1 MTTATVDPTAQT
13 TGRLAALPL
22 WARYAMAGL
31 GIMLL
36 LTIAG
41 RIAGTPDLTSSG
53 AFGSALRLA
62 VPIGMAG
69 LGGLYSERAGQV
81 NIGLE
86 GMMAM
91 GTWTAGWAGWHWG
104 PWAAILGG
112 VVGGLLFGLL
122 HALAT
127 VTFGVN
133 HIVSG
138 VAINIL
144 AVGVTRFLAEQFF
157 EGVQGASATLS
168 PPISGSIPRVSLP
181 LFSGGFGGPDL
192 FGWLEKRDWF
202 YVSDIAGLAKGL
214 TSNLSWAT
222 VIAVALFPFTA
233 YLLWRTAFG
242 LRLRACGERPSAADS
257 LGVAVYRTKYVAV
270 MISGALA
277 GFGGA
282 TLVLQTGQYRE
293 GMTANRGFLGL
304 AALIFGNWRP
314 AGVAAGAALF
324 GYADALQLRP
334 GDAVRGLVLFGAL
347 ALTLLAVGRLY
358 QRRMHQAIILA
369 GVAAVTYLAYLNK
382 PEWFWGS
389 WLYEADSLTVDTRIV
404 FMTPYLVTLL
414 VLSFASQRLRM
425 PAADGLVWRKGQTE

>member
-1 MTTATVDPTAQT
+1 MTATATPLQRSND
-13 TGRLAALPL
+13 RLARLPL
-22 WARYAMAGL
+22 WAQYSLGAA

-41 RIAGTPDLTSSG
+41 RIADTPDLTSSG
-53 AFGSALRLA
+53 AYGSALRLA

-69 LGGLYSERAGQV
+69 LGGLYAERAGQV

-91 GTWTAGWAGWHWG
+91 GTWMAGWAGWHWG
-104 PWAAILGG
+104 PWAAIVGG
-112 VVGGLLFGLL
+112 AVGGLIFGLL
-122 HALAT
+122 HAVTT

-144 AVGVTRFLAEQFF
+144 AVGVTRFLSEQLF
-157 EGVQGASATLS
+157 EGQPSASATLS
-168 PPISGSIPRVSLP
+168 PPIPGSLPRVSLP
-181 LFSGGFGGPDL
+181 LLSGGFGTPDL
-192 FGWLEKRDWF
+192 LGWLEKRHWF
-202 YVSDIAGLAKGL
+202 YVSDVAGLAKGL
-214 TSNLSWAT
+214 TTNLSWAT
-222 VIAVALFPFTA
+222 VIAMALFPITA
-233 YLLWRTAFG
+233 YVLWKTAFG

-257 LGVAVYRTKYVAV
+257 LGVPVYRMKYIAV

-314 AGVAAGAALF
+314 IGVAAGSALF

-334 GDAVRGLVLFGAL
+334 GDSVRGLILFGAL
-347 ALTLLAVGRLY
+347 ALTIVAGWRVY
-358 QRRMHQAIILA
+358 QRKLHAAMVLAIA
-369 GVAAVTYLAYLNK
+369 AAVTYLAYLNK
-382 PEWFWGS
+382 PSWFWGS
-389 WLYEADSLTVDTRIV
+389 WLYESDSLAVDSRIV

-414 VLSFASQRLRM
+414 VLSFASQRLRP